1 MRVLVIRKADDY
13 TEGDDTPTRELFEA
27 MMRYNEELVN
37 AGVMSSGE
45 GLHPSRKGARV
56 AFHDGAPRVIDGP
69 FAETKELV
77 AGFSIWNVASLD
89 EAIAWARRW
98 PVEDGGG
105 NVVLELRP
113 IYEPEDFG
121 PEFSDG
127 VRKQEERLRAQ
138 AAANA

>member
-1 MRVLVIRKADDY
+1 MRVLVIRKADAY
-13 TEGDDTPTRELFEA
+13 TEGEDTPTPELFEA
-27 MMRYNEELVN
+27 MMRYNEALVN
-37 AGVMSSGE
+37 AGVMMAGE

-56 AFHDGAPRVIDGP
+56 AFHDGTPRVIDGP
-69 FAETKELV
+69 FTETKELV

-98 PVEDGGG
+98 PAEDGDG

-113 IYEPEDFG
+113 IYEAEDFG
-121 PEFSDG
+121 PEFTEG
-127 VRKQEERLRAQ
+127 VRAQEERLRAL

>member
-1 MRVLVIRKADDY
+1 
-13 TEGDDTPTRELFEA
+13 RELFEA
-27 MMRYNEELVN
+27 MMRYTEERVN
-37 AGVMSSGE
+37 AGVMTAGE

-56 AFHDGAPRVIDGP
+56 AFQDGTPRVIDGP

-89 EAIAWARRW
+89 EAVEWARRW
-98 PVEDGGG
+98 PTEDGGG

-113 IYEPEDFG
+113 IYEAEDFG
-121 PEFSDG
+121 PEFTDG
-127 VRKQEERLRAQ
+127 ILAQEDRLRAQ